1 MLAEFRKMDVQ
12 NISLRKDL
20 ETKEKHVEELNS
32 DVMRSQLEIAEM
44 KTLVSKTEVESA
56 NMATKIE
63 VYQSSASE
71 KTKSNEKSDKDV
83 IRGLEDKLEEYK
95 ERYDFLME
103 EKVVLESKCRD
114 LESKLKTTKQNLKKA
129 DKENKKLLGERDS
142 LRKESEQLQQEV
154 ETLKLTAESLTTQLA
169 ELESS
174 IMKSVEDRLTSL
186 QNNLEKEQT
195 GRRQLETD
203 LENLRARHIANEKN
217 LTQLQQKKQEQE
229 QEYKSKLKKKQEEL
243 ESCKKESEL
252 LEKKMEV
259 VTTRF
264 EQASTQEESSREEL
278 KMEIDLL
285 QCDLQAANTDLEGEQ
300 LLIKDTEALLMTSIA
315 ELLGGK
321 NVPAENLGVKALTT
335 AMIDNLKEVQDKMAE
350 KSTELEKALENVQS
364 NTKTI
369 EALEAAA
376 ATHKT
381 DQEDLHSKLDA
392 ANFDVVD
399 LKEQLSNTH
408 STQAE
413 LDTEIEGLNQRI
425 AEYIT
430 EAGVNSDQIKEFELR
445 LSEQEVHL
453 VTANT
458 TRAELESAL
467 DGSKQSSADSKALWD
482 KEKEEFN
489 RKVTKLTTGA
499 EKATKEITDLE
510 YKFCEA
516 QSHFEC
522 VYTEKENLNTK
533 MEELIAKAGGAT
545 EEISAL
551 KLRLNEQETQLEN
564 ANSIKSELES
574 ALDNIK
580 KTSSASESEWN
591 TEKENLNKKMEELIA
606 GAGGSCEEISDL
618 KHKISEQES
627 QLESARAL
635 QEEQHAEMET
645 LRKTLEERAVEEASL
660 RETLEKQKADFSSIR
675 EGLQQEVSALR
686 FELSSQQMEHQQ
698 ALQVRRHLF
707 IIQIQPY
714 IYSVPTEQGKRK
726 MAKNILCQGKHRE
739 FGNFDKT
746 QGKHGEFGLLKM

>member
-20 ETKEKHVEELNS
+20 ETKEKQVEELNS
-32 DVMRSQLEIAEM
+32 DVMRCQLEIAEM

-83 IRGLEDKLEEYK
+83 ICGLEDKLEEYK

-129 DKENKKLLGERDS
+129 DKENKKLLGERDT

-195 GRRQLETD
+195 GRKQLETD
-203 LENLRARHIANEKN
+203 LENLRGRHIANEKN

-264 EQASTQEESSREEL
+264 EQASSQEESSREEL

-321 NVPAENLGVKALTT
+321 NVPAENSGVKALTT

-376 ATHKT
+376 STHKT

-399 LKEQLSNTH
+399 LKEQLTNTH

-545 EEISAL
+545 QEISAL

-645 LRKTLEERAVEEASL
+645 LRKTLEERAVDVASL

-698 ALQVRRHLF
+698 ALQVRRLLF
-707 IIQIQPY
+707 IIHIHIESDESRNQNPLKVAFLTSSQFY
-714 IYSVPTEQGKRK
+714 DQFQRVK
-726 MAKNILCQGKHRE
+726 MH
-739 FGNFDKT
+739 
-746 QGKHGEFGLLKM
+746 